1 MTPEQYVSKIILL
14 PDLILNPDYAFET
27 SKYDMIWRKHNN
39 LRSLVRYKQPPRRN
53 IIMRAKSIKFLEK
66 SNIELSFT
74 DKIITSYGGFS
85 LLAKL
90 FEKVKLHE
98 KIDEI
103 FPVTEISPNSKVVSS
118 QRDNFLSPHL

>member
-1 MTPEQYVSKIILL
+1 
-14 PDLILNPDYAFET
+14 
-27 SKYDMIWRKHNN
+27 
-39 LRSLVRYKQPPRRN
+39 
-53 IIMRAKSIKFLEK
+53 MRAKSIKFLEK

-103 FPVTEISPNSKVVSS
+103 FPVTEISPNSKGVYSKVLKFGLTVLAGGSRFTHSIFLGDSDKIYKNIFAVEKMVKSS
-118 QRDNFLSPHL
+118 TAITRMFNKIDTMAKSQSF